1 MDELLAEVKLYLRLD
16 GDIEDTLLTGMIKAA
31 KQYLISASGKTK
43 TADGKDIIDDELA
56 KLGIKM
62 LVSHWYDH
70 RGTEWLGSG
79 KTPAEI
85 GYSFK
90 VILAHITSS
99 GDYIC

>member
-1 MDELLAEVKLYLRLD
+1 MGELLAEVKLYLRLD
-16 GDIEDTLLTGMIKAA
+16 GDIEDELLTGMIKAA
-31 KQYLISASGKTK
+31 KTYLISASGKTQ
-43 TADGKDIIDDELA
+43 TADGKDLIDDELA
-56 KLGIKM
+56 RLGIKM

-99 GDYIC
+99 GDYVK

>member
-16 GDIEDTLLTGMIKAA
+16 GDIEDTLLAGMIKAA
-31 KQYLISASGKTK
+31 TKYLISASGKSK
-43 TADGKDIIDDELA
+43 TAAGDDITSDELA
-56 KLGIKM
+56 RLAIKM

-70 RGTEWLGSG
+70 RGTEWLGGG
-79 KTPAEI
+79 KAPAEI

-99 GDYIC
+99 GDYIK